1 MKGENLTE
9 NINIRLTLK
18 ERSKLNEQAEIAGLT
33 VSEYVRRRICGVS
46 IPSKLEKRMLSEL
59 RRQGGLL
66 KFIFNESRGMY
77 TEKIDNTL
85 DSINSFIQ
93 NLERQIFDDK

>member
-9 NINIRLTLK
+9 NVNFRLTVK
-18 ERSKLNEQAEIAGLT
+18 ERSQLSEQAEIAGLT

-46 IPSKLEKRMLSEL
+46 VPSKIEKRMLSEL

-66 KFIFNESRGMY
+66 KFIFNESHGMY
-77 TEKIDNTL
+77 SEKVDNTL
-85 DSINSFIQ
+85 TSINSFIQ
-93 NLERQIFDDK
+93 NLERRIFDD

>member
-66 KFIFNESRGMY
+66 KFIFNESCGMY

>member
-9 NINIRLTLK
+9 NVNVRLTVK
-18 ERSKLNEQAEIAGLT
+18 ERSQLSEQAEIAGLT

-46 IPSKLEKRMLSEL
+46 VPSKIEKRMLSEL

-66 KFIFNESRGMY
+66 KFIFNESHGMY
-77 TEKIDNTL
+77 SEKVDNTL
-85 DSINSFIQ
+85 TSINSFIQ
-93 NLERQIFDDK
+93 NLERRIFDD

>member
-9 NINIRLTLK
+9 NINIRLTSK
-18 ERSKLNEQAEIAGLT
+18 ERSHLNEQAEIAGLT

-46 IPSKLEKRMLSEL
+46 VPSKIEKRMLFEL

-66 KFIFNESRGMY
+66 KFIFNESQGMY
-77 TEKIDNTL
+77 SEKIDNAL

-93 NLERQIFDDK
+93 NLERQIFNDK